1 MDTCFFILQGVPEDL
16 LFFYEHLRKGGGV
29 VRVDQ
34 SLLLYR
40 YHPGAATHSVLEYV
54 VLGSRLGGVGGPSQV
69 SAPRWG
75 PGSVADTR
83 AHGLPGGRSSPVCG
97 PAFSSGSRLSVCSH
111 FYYLFQLLWVFVA
124 AQAVSSCSEQG
135 LLSSFGVQ
143 ASHYGG
149 FLLFQSMG
157 SQHTGFMSCS
167 AWAHLSQH
175 MGLAVLKHVG
185 SPGTRDR
192 TYVPCISR
200 WILSP

>member
-1 MDTCFFILQGVPEDL
+1 MSLYISCIGDGFFTTEPPGEPSRGLNIFYLTKQTSLPTFVSFEVHGHPRCRWNHHTGPVVTDADTEVHTRNCPQS
-16 LFFYEHLRKGGGV
+16 LFFFFPLKI
-29 VRVDQ
+29 
-34 SLLLYR
+34 
-40 YHPGAATHSVLEYV
+40 
-54 VLGSRLGGVGGPSQV
+54 
-69 SAPRWG
+69 
-75 PGSVADTR
+75 
-83 AHGLPGGRSSPVCG
+83 
-97 PAFSSGSRLSVCSH
+97 
-111 FYYLFQLLWVFVA
+111 YLFMVA
-124 AQAVSSCSEQG
+124 LGLCYCVRAFSSCSEQG